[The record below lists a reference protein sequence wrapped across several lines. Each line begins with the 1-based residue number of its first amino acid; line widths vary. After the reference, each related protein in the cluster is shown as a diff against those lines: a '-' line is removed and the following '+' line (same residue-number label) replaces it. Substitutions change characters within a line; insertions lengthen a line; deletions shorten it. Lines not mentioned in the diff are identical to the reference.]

1 MLKLFDTKR
10 KYTGYDGE
18 EYIDNI
24 FECFSKWERKDIEV
38 FLIDDGSSDNIFKL
52 IK

>member
-18 EYIDNI
+18 EYIDMCTKQEWTNK
-24 FECFSKWERKDIEV
+24 EK
-38 FLIDDGSSDNIFKL
+38 
-52 IK
+52 